1 MAIITRSSNAGLD
14 ANNGEFV
21 LKGVSGSA
29 IAAVSPCFM
38 AADGKIYAAAVT
50 SGSGADGRAKY
61 QGFNPIAAAEGDV
74 VSLYRGIFE
83 YASAM
88 TPGTPLYITSG
99 SAGYLETVAPTVSYD
114 SGSALVPLAD
124 PVAYAIDAQRIVVIR

>member
-1 MAIITRSSNAGLD
+1 MAIITRSTIAGLD
-14 ANNGEFV
+14 ANNAQFV
-21 LKGVSGSA
+21 MKGVSGSA

-38 AADGKIYAAAVT
+38 NSDGKIYASAVT
-50 SGSGADGRAKY
+50 SGSGTDGRAKY
-61 QGFNPIAAAEGDV
+61 QGFNPIAVSEGEV

-83 YASAM
+83 YSSAM

-99 SAGYLETVAPTVSYD
+99 SAGYLETVATTVSYD